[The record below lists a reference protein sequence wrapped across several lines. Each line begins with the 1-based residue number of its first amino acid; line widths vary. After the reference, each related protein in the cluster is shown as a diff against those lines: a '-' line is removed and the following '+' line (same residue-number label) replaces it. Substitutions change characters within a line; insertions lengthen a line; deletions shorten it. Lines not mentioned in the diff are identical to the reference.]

1 MLSLMYRFYICGS
14 DQHAKVAQC
23 ERKRSYC
30 DRKGCVVSEGP
41 KQPARDG
48 SGRFTTGKSGNPK
61 GRPKKLKESKET
73 PLEVAFGKTV
83 QLTQGGERSEVGVD
97 FAIDLQ
103 TLKDAMEGKARAL
116 KKVTAWV
123 IKREKWRRAEYDK
136 NNPSTIERVFG
147 DDPDNAEEAL
157 QLLGIA
163 TRDWD
168 YDPSDT
174 ETVRL
179 QLAPWAV
186 NQALRRKRGGK
197 LSKDD
202 ISEIERCTV
211 DGADIDWP
219 KDVQRE

>member
-1 MLSLMYRFYICGS
+1 MSN
-14 DQHAKVAQC
+14 
-23 ERKRSYC
+23 
-30 DRKGCVVSEGP
+30 GP

-48 SGRFTTGKSGNPK
+48 LGRFTAGQSGNPK
-61 GRPKKLKESKET
+61 GRPRKPKESKET

-83 QLTQGGERSEVGVD
+83 QVTQGGERTEVDVD
-97 FAIDLQ
+97 FAIDLR

-116 KKVTAWV
+116 KKVTGWV

-136 NNPSTIERVFG
+136 NNPSIIEHVFG

-163 TRDWD
+163 SRDWD
-168 YDPSDT
+168 YDPLDT

-186 NQALRRKRGGK
+186 NQALQRKRSGK
-197 LSKDD
+197 LSKKD
-202 ISEIERCTV
+202 ISEIERCTA
-211 DGADIDWP
+211 DGAEIKWP
-219 KDVQRE
+219 KDVRRE